1 MQVVPLELYPILGSY
16 LDIVSASRLS
26 QTNKDW
32 LQWWQHQQTENED
45 YQNAIH
51 FLDFARR
58 IQVLPVVML
67 TKLDNPQL
75 TYWYLT
81 KHDLLKKCEATE
93 VLKEGYIAE
102 GCSRS
107 LQALLTWTQEEVS
120 WVDLEPAAENGHF
133 DFLLHYCRKWGYPHE
148 GIWRALVQHTVDDL
162 MAFLYH
168 LQPQEVHLKTMRL
181 SAAESAPLS
190 MYIWLC
196 QNVSPN
202 SDVDNDLDLALL
214 QENMPVVEY
223 CHSLGMISQHPRKT
237 LKQCIAAGHDGS
249 VIFMILQGW
258 NLEGS
263 TLMAMRHHQFHIL
276 EILHTLGGQ
285 TYTSQLLTLA
295 LAQKSVD
302 ALQWCIEHNIAFS
315 TKHFHMLFQ
324 HDFVQGVQYLYE
336 CGVIMP
342 SKDWCKH
349 ILTWNAKKIAAWVH
363 DIQ

>member
-81 KHDLLKKCEATE
+81 KHHLLNDCEATQL
-93 VLKEGYIAE
+93 LKEGYIAE
-102 GCSRS
+102 GCYRS
-107 LQALLTWTQEEVS
+107 FQALLTWTNQGVS
-120 WVDLEPAAENGHF
+120 WVELEPAAENGHF
-133 DFLLHYCRKWGYPHE
+133 DFLLQYCRNRGHPHT
-148 GIWRALVQHTVDDL
+148 GMFKALVHHSIDDL
-162 MAFLYH
+162 MGFLYQ
-168 LQPQEVHLKTMRL
+168 LQPKPVHFEVMRKAAAQE
-181 SAAESAPLS
+181 AALP
-190 MYIWLC
+190 MYMWLYA
-196 QNVSPN
+196 QMPPN
-202 SDVDNDLDLALL
+202 LEIDNDLDLALL
-214 QENMPVVEY
+214 FQNMPVVEH

-237 LKQCIAAGHDGS
+237 LKQCIAEGHDGS

-295 LAQKSVD
+295 LAKKSVD
-302 ALQWCIEHNIAFS
+302 GLAWCFNHGLQLS

-349 ILTWNAKKIAAWVH
+349 ILTWNAKKIAAWCH